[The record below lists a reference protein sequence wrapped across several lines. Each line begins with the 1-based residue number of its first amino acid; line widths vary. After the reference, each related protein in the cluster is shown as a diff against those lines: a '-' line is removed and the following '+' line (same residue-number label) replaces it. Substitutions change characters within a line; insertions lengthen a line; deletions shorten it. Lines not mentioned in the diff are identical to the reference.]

1 LLVVF
6 FLFSFHVL
14 LTQPASW
21 LRFACWQT
29 ECIVLPVVMWLWAA
43 MTCFEWVFSLLLK
56 GSDQQ
61 S

>member
-21 LRFACWQT
+21 LRFSC
-29 ECIVLPVVMWLWAA
+29 
-43 MTCFEWVFSLLLK
+43 
-56 GSDQQ
+56 
-61 S
+61 